1 MELQGAKLLGVGLY
15 TAADARTLT
24 GVPLARIRRWLR
36 GYAHGTGEDKT
47 WTPPLWRPQLP
58 ELGGTLHIGFRDLIE
73 LRTVD
78 AFRRAGLSLQQLRRA
93 YEAAQQIVG
102 EERPFSSARFRTD
115 GKKLYLQVVRV
126 SGEPDL
132 IDLLT
137 RQHNFNTVVEP
148 TLKHLEYNEMEAVR
162 WWPAAGRGL
171 VVIDPKRAFGR
182 PIVASTGVSTDAV
195 ADAYSLEQSYSRVA
209 ADFGMSEKEVRA
221 AVGFERAL
229 AA

>member
-1 MELQGAKLLGVGLY
+1 MELQTAKLLGVGLY
-15 TAADARTLT
+15 TAADARSLT
-24 GVPLARIRRWLR
+24 GVPMARTRHWLR
-36 GYAHGTGEDKT
+36 GYAHGAGKEKA
-47 WTPPLWRPQLP
+47 WSPPLWRPQLP
-58 ELGGTLHIGFRDLIE
+58 EIGGTLHLGFRDLIE

-93 YEAAQQIVG
+93 YETAQQIVG

-115 GKKLYLQVVRV
+115 GKRLYLQIVRG

-148 TLKHLEYNEMEAVR
+148 SLKHLEYDEMEAVR
-162 WWPAAGRGL
+162 WWPAAGRKL

-182 PIVASTGVSTDAV
+182 PLLARAGISTDAL
-195 ADAYSLEQSYSRVA
+195 ADAYALEQSYSRVA
-209 ADFGMSEKEVRA
+209 TDFGISEKEVRA
-221 AVGFERAL
+221 AVGFEQAL